1 MKPEMWIAI
10 YAAVV
15 ATSAFALN
23 FRTWFEKR
31 VRLNLTII
39 VDAALMGGSKLD
51 DEGGLIALT
60 VINRG
65 GQTTTL
71 THLVV
76 LKFDNFWRRWR
87 TRPSRSF
94 IIPNPQ
100 VAGTGIIPSELDA
113 GKKWTGI
120 ARKRPD
126 IVPDLQD
133 GKHYMGVYASNRDRP
148 YLIRI
153 PKPKPSPLPAGTQT
167 M

>member
-1 MKPEMWIAI
+1 MDRNLCR
-10 YAAVV
+10 VV
-15 ATSAFALN
+15 AASAFVLN

-31 VRLNLTII
+31 VRLNLTVIA
-39 VDAALMGGSKLD
+39 DATLIGGSKVD
-51 DEGGLIALT
+51 DEEGLMALT
-60 VINRG
+60 VIDRG
-65 GQTTTL
+65 GLTTTL

-76 LKFDNFWRRWR
+76 LKFDNLWKRWR
-87 TRPSRSF
+87 KRPSQSF

-100 VAGTGIIPSELDA
+100 IAGTGVIPSELDA

-133 GKHYMGVYASNRDRP
+133 GKHFMGIYASNRDRP

-153 PKPKPSPLPAGTQT
+153 PKPKASVLPAGTKT

>member
-1 MKPEMWIAI
+1 MKSETWIAI

-15 ATSAFALN
+15 ATSAFVLN

-31 VRLNLTII
+31 VRLNLSLIA
-39 VDAALMGGSKLD
+39 DAALMGGSKVD

-65 GQTTTL
+65 GQPTTL
-71 THLVV
+71 MHLVV
-76 LKFDNFWRRWR
+76 LKFDNFWKRWR
-87 TRPSRSF
+87 IRPSKSF

-100 VAGTGIIPSELDA
+100 VGGTGVIPSELDA

-133 GKHYMGVYASNRDRP
+133 GKHFMGVYASNRDRP

-153 PKPKPSPLPAGTQT
+153 PKPRASVLPAGTKT